1 MDPSILYMKK
11 YWQNPPHDKM
21 EIRRREEKFPHLRK
35 AKDYKDNC
43 QHKHRF
49 NKSYR
54 TLYDT
59 NNKYQYYS
67 VVTKYMDTFDIYK
80 SINYLVKNKF
90 FNIDYIGRRKIIPS
104 EQVEEELF
112 RREMCTFR
120 DWIIWNNDKT
130 REFAKRK
137 QSYQKRRIKRF
148 YLKSPQR

>member
-1 MDPSILYMKK
+1 MKK

-54 TLYDT
+54 TLYDI

-80 SINYLVKNKF
+80 SINYLVKNKSQ
-90 FNIDYIGRRKIIPS
+90 ICG
-104 EQVEEELF
+104 
-112 RREMCTFR
+112 
-120 DWIIWNNDKT
+120 
-130 REFAKRK
+130 
-137 QSYQKRRIKRF
+137 F
-148 YLKSPQR
+148 YFITTLLSPRSPINSFVR